1 VKRNRY
7 SSIKN
12 VFHTQYNWGKGDIC
26 QTVSR
31 KTPLKNH
38 KLRPSRPDTAL
49 NPSEIS
55 RSQKERRLFA
65 APPPAKFLA
74 RPQVATDPMLVDKT
88 TEKASSDILL
98 EARDVSKGFPGVQ
111 ALDKVSL
118 TIRRG
123 KLTALLGENGAGKS
137 TLMNILAGVFLPDS
151 GSIEFE
157 HRPVRFQNTRDA
169 RNAGIAIIF
178 QELNLIPQ
186 LSIAENIFLGR
197 EPLTRFGM
205 INYPKINRDAKE
217 LLIELECDLDPE
229 ISIQQLRVGQ
239 QQVVEIAKAL
249 SLQAKVIIMDEP
261 TSAIT
266 EQEIEIL
273 FRVIKRL
280 KASGTGIVYIT
291 HKLEELFEIA
301 DDVTVFRD
309 GQFVG
314 TNPLASLQR
323 SKMIQMMVGR
333 NLSELYPKSEPTKMP
348 EKLRVDSITLRST
361 GPIPSRLIDNVS
373 FSVHGGEVL
382 GIFGLMG
389 AGRTELLETVFGL
402 HSGHSDGTITIE
414 GKPKKIRSPQ
424 DAIKAGIALAPEDRK
439 GHGLVMKMSVGKN
452 SSLSSL
458 SQCETAGFISR
469 TKEESLVASFIQRL
483 RIKTPTQ
490 HELIRNLSGGNQQKV
505 VLAKWMAT
513 NPKILLLDE
522 PTRGIDIN
530 AKKEIYR
537 LIDELTQAGL
547 AVVLVSSELPEVLA
561 ISDRIM
567 VLCEGKKTGEF
578 TRAEATEEG
587 IIEAALPH

>member
-1 VKRNRY
+1 
-7 SSIKN
+7 
-12 VFHTQYNWGKGDIC
+12 
-26 QTVSR
+26 
-31 KTPLKNH
+31 
-38 KLRPSRPDTAL
+38 
-49 NPSEIS
+49 
-55 RSQKERRLFA
+55 
-65 APPPAKFLA
+65 
-74 RPQVATDPMLVDKT
+74 MLEDKT

-111 ALDKVSL
+111 ALDRVSL

-137 TLMNILAGVFLPDS
+137 TLMNILAGVFPPDS

-157 HRPVRFQNTRDA
+157 QRPVRFQNTRDA

-205 INYPKINRDAKE
+205 IDYPKINRDAKE
-217 LLIELECDLDPE
+217 LLIELECDLSPE
-229 ISIQQLRVGQ
+229 ISVQQLRVGQ

-291 HKLEELFEIA
+291 HKLEELFKIA

-314 TNPLASLQR
+314 TKPLASLQR

-333 NLSELYPKSEPTKMP
+333 DLSELYPKSEPTKMP
-348 EKLRVDSITLRST
+348 EILRVDSITLKST
-361 GPIPSRLIDNVS
+361 GPVPSRLIDNVS
-373 FSVHGGEVL
+373 FSVQGGEVL

-389 AGRTELLETVFGL
+389 AGRTELLETLFGL
-402 HSGHSDGTITIE
+402 HSGFSEGTITIE
-414 GKPKKIRSPQ
+414 GTPKKIRSPR

-458 SQCETAGFISR
+458 SQCETAGFINR
-469 TKEESLVASFIQRL
+469 TKEESIVASFIQRL

-490 HELIRNLSGGNQQKV
+490 HELVRNLSGGNQQKV

-513 NPKILLLDE
+513 KPKVLLLDE

-547 AVVLVSSELPEVLA
+547 AVVMVSSELPEVLA